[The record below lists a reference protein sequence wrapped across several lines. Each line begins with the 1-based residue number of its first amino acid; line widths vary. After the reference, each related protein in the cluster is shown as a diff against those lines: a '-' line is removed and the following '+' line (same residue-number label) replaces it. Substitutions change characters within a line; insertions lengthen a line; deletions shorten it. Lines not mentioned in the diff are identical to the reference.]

1 MVLALIPEDD
11 EVVRSVVNGWAD
23 SVPFAKTV
31 GRLCDL
37 TQHST
42 QYIYNAVGLS
52 TGDLQHVFVPGL
64 GSGNVV
70 TNQDIII
77 RPTDRKGTT

>member
-11 EVVRSVVNGWAD
+11 VIVRSVVTGWDD

-37 TQHST
+37 TKHSN
-42 QYIYNAVGLS
+42 QYVYNAVGVP
-52 TGDLQHVFVPGL
+52 TDDLQDVFLP
-64 GSGNVV
+64 SPS
-70 TNQDIII
+70 NQDIII